1 MQNKLQQKSNLH
13 YLPVVEADH
22 ATVMRVLQSSIDM
35 ADLLKLDA
43 MVVLTMT
50 NHKSQIGYAISFKT
64 VLE

>member
-43 MVVLTMT
+43 MVVVIDQTLYL
-50 NHKSQIGYAISFKT
+50 KAQQIR
-64 VLE
+64 